1 MRAAY
6 RLEKRKKREKR
17 SIFLGSPAVDPS
29 LLEDLKKVSEPVDS
43 TFVPDSFQLKALEL
57 IKEYDVLVCAPTGS
71 GKTWIATQAIHMYL
85 QQGKRIWYAS
95 PLKALSNSIYSQ
107 FIQEFG
113 PYKCGIIT
121 GDRKE
126 NPEAP
131 IIVGTTEILRNQ
143 LYDVM
148 HQGTSLEADL
158 IIMDEAHYMN
168 DPERGVV
175 WEETLIYTPPRV
187 RLLLLSAT
195 ISNAEEIAG
204 WLEEI
209 RGTKVKIVKSEKRP
223 VPLKLI
229 SILPDGSLVP
239 FNTEKG
245 LNPKIKKIAGLG
257 YGKINYG
264 SIIAYLRE
272 LNLLPAIFF
281 LKSRKDCD
289 DALLSCSPSKTEP
302 EVKGRLKQE
311 LNRFLRY
318 YPHLRDHKHLSIL
331 LNCRVASHHAG
342 HLPYWKLLVEH
353 MMNKGLLEAIFSTS
367 TVAAGVNFPA
377 RTVVLVQ
384 SDRFNGH
391 EFVDLT
397 ATEFHQMTGRAG
409 RRGKDNIGFVLIFP
423 GAHQGPYL
431 IHKLWNSPPEPI
443 MSQLYINFSMVLNL
457 LLSHEPDDIKELL
470 ERSFA
475 RYQER
480 LIYGRI
486 SNWLWKSFKRHLR
499 FLKQT
504 GFVDKENRL
513 TPDGIWASKLRID
526 HPLLIAEAIRKGAM
540 SKLTPEELAG
550 SIAPFVWDRGQDISF
565 GVDEIPDI
573 KRFKKVFRGI
583 LKSIKQIRELKRKRG
598 FENPSL
604 VFPVGV
610 AIYLWAKGF
619 DWNMILKMIPM
630 DEGDMSSV
638 VMRTVDHLR
647 QITNLKDTHPELAFS
662 AKEAIGLIM
671 REPFYV
677 EGVQ

>member
-1 MRAAY
+1 MRTLQ
-6 RLEKRKKREKR
+6 RRKKKKEKEM
-17 SIFLGSPAVDPS
+17 FLGSPIVDPS
-29 LLEDLKKVSEPVDS
+29 LMEDLERINAPVDK
-43 TFVPDSFQLKALEL
+43 TFKPDPFQLEAISL
-57 IKEYDVLVCAPTGS
+57 IKEFDVLVCAPTGS
-71 GKTWIATQAIHMYL
+71 GKTWIAEKCIEMYL
-85 QQGKRIWYAS
+85 KEGKRIWYAS
-95 PLKALSNSIYSQ
+95 PLKALSNSIYTQ
-107 FIQEFG
+107 FIQKFG

-126 NPEAP
+126 NPDAP

-148 HQGTSLEADL
+148 HQGTSLDADL
-158 IIMDEAHYMN
+158 IIMDEAHYMS

-195 ISNAEEIAG
+195 ISNPEEIAD
-204 WLEEI
+204 WLKEI
-209 RGTKVKIVKSEKRP
+209 REVEVKIVKSEKRP
-223 VPLKLI
+223 VPLRLI

-239 FNTEKG
+239 FDTEKG
-245 LNPKIKKIAGLG
+245 LNPKIKKISGIG

-264 SIIAYLRE
+264 DIIAYLRE

-281 LKSRKDCD
+281 LKSRRDCD
-289 DALLSCSPSKTEP
+289 DAIYSCPPVKTPP
-302 EVKGRLKQE
+302 EIKGRLKQE
-311 LNRFLRY
+311 LNKFLKL
-318 YPHLRDHKHLSIL
+318 YPHLQGHRHIPIL
-331 LNCRVASHHAG
+331 LSSRVASHHAG

-397 ATEFHQMTGRAG
+397 STEFHQMTGRAG
-409 RRGKDNIGFVLIFP
+409 RRGKDNIGFALIFP
-423 GAHQGPYL
+423 GSHQDPYL
-431 IHKLWNSPPEPI
+431 IYRLWKSPPEPI
-443 MSQLYINFSMVLNL
+443 ISQLYINFSMVLNL

-475 RYQER
+475 RFQER
-480 LIYGRI
+480 LLFGKT
-486 SNWLWKSFKRHLR
+486 SNWLWKSFKAHLK

-504 GFVDKENRL
+504 GFVDKEDRL

-540 SKLTPEELAG
+540 NNLSPEELAG
-550 SIAPFVWDRGQDISF
+550 AIAPFVWDRGQDISF
-565 GVDEIPDI
+565 GLEEIPDI
-573 KRFKKVFRGI
+573 KRFRKIFRKI

-598 FENPSL
+598 FGNPSL
-604 VFPVGV
+604 IFPVGV
-610 AIYLWAKGF
+610 AIYLWAKGYEWEDVLRF
-619 DWNMILKMIPM
+619 VPM
-630 DEGDMSSV
+630 DEGDMASL

-671 REPFYV
+671 KEPVYV
-677 EGVQ
+677 E

>member
-1 MRAAY
+1 MKTVYKLRK
-6 RLEKRKKREKR
+6 KRKKEKATV
-17 SIFLGSPAVDPS
+17 FLQNPTVDPS
-29 LLEDLKKVSEPVDS
+29 LVGDLEKISLPVDS
-43 TFVPDSFQLKALEL
+43 TFRPDPFQLEALSL

-71 GKTWIATQAIHMYL
+71 GKTWIASQAIKMYL
-85 QQGKRIWYAS
+85 EEGKRIWYAS
-95 PLKALSNSIYSQ
+95 PLKALSNSIYGQ
-107 FIQEFG
+107 FIKEFG
-113 PYKCGIIT
+113 PFKCGIIT

-126 NPEAP
+126 NPDAP

-195 ISNAEEIAG
+195 ISNAEEIAD

-209 RGTKVKIVKSEKRP
+209 RGVKVKIVRSEKRP
-223 VPLKLI
+223 VPLRLV
-229 SILPDGSLVP
+229 SVLPNGVLVP
-239 FNTEKG
+239 FNTKKG
-245 LNPKIKKIAGLG
+245 LNPKIRNISAIG

-264 SIIAYLRE
+264 SIIEYLRK
-272 LNLLPAIFF
+272 LDLLPAIFF
-281 LKSRKDCD
+281 LKSRRDCD
-289 DALLSCSPSKTEP
+289 DALYCCPPVKSPP
-302 EVKGRLKQE
+302 EIRGKIKQE
-311 LNRFLRY
+311 LNRFLSY
-318 YPHLRDHKHLSIL
+318 YPHLKNHKHIPIL
-331 LNCRVASHHAG
+331 ISSRVASHHAG

-409 RRGKDNIGFVLIFP
+409 RRGKDNIGFVFIFP
-423 GAHQGPYL
+423 TTHQDLYL
-431 IHKLWNSPPEPI
+431 IHRLWKSPPEPI
-443 MSQLYINFSMVLNL
+443 TSQLYINFSMVLNL

-475 RYQER
+475 TYQER
-480 LIYGRI
+480 LYGK
-486 SNWLWKSFKRHLR
+486 SSSWLWRSFKRHLR

-513 TPDGIWASKLRID
+513 TADGIWASKLRID

-540 SKLTPEELAG
+540 NKLTPEELAG
-550 SIAPFVWDRGQDISF
+550 AIAPFVWDRSQDISF
-565 GVDEIPDI
+565 GLEDVPEI
-573 KRFKKVFRGI
+573 KKFRKVFRKI
-583 LKSIKQIRELKRKRG
+583 LRSIKQIRELKRKRG

-604 VFPVGV
+604 VFPVGL
-610 AIYLWAKGF
+610 AAYLWAKGYKWE
-619 DWNMILKMIPM
+619 DVLKIVPM
-630 DEGDMSSV
+630 DEGDMASLII
-638 VMRTVDHLR
+638 RTVDHLR
-647 QITNLKDTHPELAFS
+647 QITNLKDTHPELASS
-662 AKEAIGLIM
+662 AKEAIELIM
-671 REPFYV
+671 KEPVYV
-677 EGVQ
+677 E